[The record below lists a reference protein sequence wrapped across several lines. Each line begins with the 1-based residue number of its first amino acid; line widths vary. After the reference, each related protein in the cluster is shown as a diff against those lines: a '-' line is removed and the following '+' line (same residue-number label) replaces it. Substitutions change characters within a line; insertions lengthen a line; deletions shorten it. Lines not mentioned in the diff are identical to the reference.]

1 MTPMNLLFAKRAL
14 GLMSIGLGV
23 AAVAN
28 PDRIARGLGLDM
40 DEQAMSAFGAREIA
54 SGAGLLSPVKPG
66 PWFWVRVG
74 GDVMD
79 MAALAGSVRKDNPRR
94 KIAMFALA
102 TVAAIAVV
110 DVIMAA
116 QATIDKRD
124 NAEAAA

>member
-1 MTPMNLLFAKRAL
+1 MNLLIAKRAL
-14 GLMSIGLGV
+14 GLMSIGLGIF
-23 AAVAN
+23 AVAH
-28 PDRIARGLGLDM
+28 PERMARSLGLDM

-79 MAALAGSVRKDNPRR
+79 MAALARSVQQDNPRR
-94 KIAMFALA
+94 KMAWFALA
-102 TVAAIAVV
+102 TVAAIALV
-110 DVIMAA
+110 DVVMAV
-116 QATIDKRD
+116 QATVDKQD

>member
-1 MTPMNLLFAKRAL
+1 MNLLFAKRAL
-14 GLMSIGLGV
+14 GLMSIGLGI

-79 MAALAGSVRKDNPRR
+79 MAALARSVQKDNPRR

-116 QATIDKRD
+116 QATLDKRD